1 MAYLAAMSAHCPQ
14 ALHFDKTHS
23 FAMASER
30 GRLVSRVNSESR
42 SDRQA
47 MRSDEVS
54 SENVRGPCGLCAGT
68 ALAAAAINNAISNA
82 NLCMITPAGCDHA
95 MREICGQV
103 FLCGNLSCR
112 DCSSAIA
119 TTRTQVS
126 GLSLP
131 LHRSRRASAD
141 RSRQAASRSRSPWSR
156 QRNSVKAS
164 KPNAY
169 SSTAISAS
177 AGSELVSVMATVY
190 GAEMGVF
197 HGPQGAEQHDFNRE
211 TALSGKAYPQ
221 RGV

>member
-141 RSRQAASRSRSPWSR
+141 RSKQAASRSRSPWSR
-156 QRNSVKAS
+156 QRNSVRAS
-164 KPNAY
+164 KPKVYRKIA
-169 SSTAISAS
+169 SSD
-177 AGSELVSVMATVY
+177 GGVLVSVISADYRT
-190 GAEMGVF
+190 EMGVF
-197 HGPQGAEQHDFNRE
+197 HGPEGAAQHDFNRGI
-211 TALSGKAYPQ
+211 APSGKAYPR
-221 RGV
+221 RGA